1 MNIGI
6 DLGTT
11 NSCAGYMTEFGNI
24 EFIRFE
30 NNSMILPSCLYYDR
44 GKIVTGR
51 KAIEMSEKN
60 PSNFISCSKT
70 FMDDKTKI
78 WAIEGKRFKPED
90 CSFEILKAVR
100 KELQNSF
107 GNEKQFDAVITV
119 PAKFGEDQI
128 RKTAAAAKRAGF
140 VLKEIIKEPVAAVLA
155 FNDSNFKPGDK
166 VFVLDFGGGTIDA
179 AMVELKGSTGVT
191 DFNVISADGN
201 RHLGGKDLDEV
212 ICRMIL
218 EKFMECSGQ
227 NLLDSETSFGKTRK
241 FIRRKI
247 EKISGE
253 LKISLFENVQNN
265 ISSVS
270 ADIDDL
276 CSICENKDNCPYSE
290 HFSFELNFD
299 EYIAKAEDVYS
310 KMTDLIL
317 NDKFISA
324 RPDHVLFVGGMSRD
338 PYLRQFIESTFSES
352 NVIYAPNGNG
362 IAENEKYMAVI
373 ARGAA
378 IKACDDSIHIVNKI
392 LNSLG
397 IICRKKDGSE
407 YMDTIIESGTDI
419 DENFVCR
426 HTYTNTG
433 RFETELKFDIYEYNG
448 DPDNMDDL
456 EYRKL
461 GSFVFNDIDPMDSG
475 KQRIEASFSF
485 NREGMLCIEALDLN
499 NNGKSIDVCIE
510 I

>member
-30 NNSMILPSCLYYDR
+30 NNSIILPSCLYYDR

-51 KAIEMSEKN
+51 KAVEMSEVD
-60 PSNFISCSKT
+60 PSKFISCSKT
-70 FMDDKTKI
+70 FMDEKTKI

-100 KELQNSF
+100 NELQNRFS
-107 GNEKQFDAVITV
+107 GEKQFDAVITV

-140 VLKEIIKEPVAAVLA
+140 VVKEIIKEPVAAVLS
-155 FNDSNFKPGDK
+155 FNDNNFKPGDK

-179 AMVELKGSTGVT
+179 AMFELNGSTGVNG
-191 DFNVISADGN
+191 FNVVSADGN
-201 RHLGGKDLDEV
+201 RHLGGKDLDDV
-212 ICRMIL
+212 ICQMIL

-227 NLLDSETSFGKTRK
+227 NLLDSETSFGKSRK
-241 FIRRKI
+241 LIRRKI
-247 EKISGE
+247 ENDSAS
-253 LKISLFENVQNN
+253 LKIALFESMKNNV
-265 ISSVS
+265 SSIS
-270 ADIDDL
+270 ADMDHI
-276 CSICENKDNCPYSE
+276 CSICENKDNCPYDE
-290 HFSFELNFD
+290 HFSFDLNFD
-299 EYIAKAEDVYS
+299 DYMAKAEDVYS
-310 KMTDLIL
+310 KMTELIL
-317 NDKFISA
+317 NDKFISCH
-324 RPDHVLFVGGMSRD
+324 PDHVLFVGGMSRD
-338 PYLRQFIESTFSES
+338 PYLRQFVESTFSES
-352 NVIYAPNGNG
+352 NVVYAP
-362 IAENEKYMAVI
+362 EDEKYLTVI

-378 IKACDDSIHIVNKI
+378 IKACDESIHIVNKI

-397 IICRKKDGSE
+397 IICRNKDGSS

-419 DENFVCR
+419 DESFVCR

-433 RFETELKFDIYEYNG
+433 RFETEMKFDIYEFNG
-448 DPDNMDDL
+448 DPNDLNDL
-456 EYRKL
+456 EYRKI
-461 GSFVFNDIDPMDSG
+461 GAFVFNDLDPADSG
-475 KQRIEASFSF
+475 KQRIEAAFSF
-485 NREGMLCIEALDLN
+485 NKEGMLCIEAHDLN
-499 NNGKSIDVCIE
+499 NKGKSIDVCLE